1 MRVSRRETSVTALSR
16 TVVMQRTVRDSAV
29 WGWPVKRQL
38 STSSRAA
45 DALRLSDR
53 GRVRWLLVIATV
65 FSLFTPVMSVV
76 TAPAIAADSACP
88 NPAAGAVY
96 RTPATYPK
104 TVALTFDDGP
114 SGGWTP
120 QVLDILKAN
129 GIEATFFVIG
139 ENVRQ
144 NSALVRRTLA
154 EGHQIGNHTDTHPTM
169 PTLSATA
176 QAQQMDAAAA
186 SIAAAGGGRVCF
198 FRAPGGEFSP
208 TTLQLARER
217 GMSLIGW
224 SNDTLDWAAPLSI
237 STSYQA
243 GIVDRAVNPVYDHP
257 IVLMHDGSPG
267 NYRQNTVDSVQ
278 RVIDSYRSRGY
289 VFTDPLGRIDT
300 DFVCDSASGAAYR
313 IAGGAPV
320 YVSTWAAFGGPQPCR
335 VMSSAEIAALP
346 EHPAD
351 GTFVRGTS
359 TGAVYRIAG
368 GAPLYVSTFAA
379 FGGVQ
384 PYVDVDQAA
393 IDRAGS
399 GGVFGHLLFYPADGT
414 FVQGL
419 PGGRIYRVVSGV
431 ASYVSSWDPFGGGQP
446 FTSIA
451 QQTID
456 LAGTGGYYSH
466 LGGVIN

>member
-1 MRVSRRETSVTALSR
+1 M
-16 TVVMQRTVRDSAV
+16 
-29 WGWPVKRQL
+29 GRQL
-38 STSSRAA
+38 SRSSEAVHT
-45 DALRLSDR
+45 LLPSGG
-53 GRVRWLLVIATV
+53 GRVRWLLLIATV
-65 FSLFTPVMSVV
+65 LALFAPVTSLVN
-76 TAPAIAADSACP
+76 APAIAAESACP
-88 NPAAGAVY
+88 NPTAGAVY

-129 GIEATFFVIG
+129 GIKATFFVIG

-144 NSALVRRTLA
+144 NPALVRRTLA
-154 EGHQIGNHTDTHPTM
+154 AGHQIGNHTDTHPNM
-169 PTLSATA
+169 PSLSATA
-176 QAQQMDAAAA
+176 QAQQMDAAAT
-186 SIAAAGGGRVCF
+186 SIAAAGGSRVCF
-198 FRAPGGEFSP
+198 FRAPGGEFNP

-243 GIVDRAVNPVYDHP
+243 GIVDRAINPVYDHP

-300 DFVCDSASGAAYR
+300 DFVCDSGTGAAYR
-313 IAGGAPV
+313 IVGGAPV

-346 EHPAD
+346 RYPAD

-368 GAPLYVSTFAA
+368 GAPVYVSTWVA

-384 PYVDVDQAA
+384 PFVDVDQAA

-399 GGVFGHLLFYPADGT
+399 GGFFGHLLFFPADGT
-414 FVQGL
+414 FVRGTSTGAVYRIA
-419 PGGRIYRVVSGV
+419 GGAPV
-431 ASYVSSWDPFGGGQP
+431 YVSTWVAFGGC
-446 FTSIA
+446 
-451 QQTID
+451 
-456 LAGTGGYYSH
+456 L
-466 LGGVIN
+466 